1 MFRSALR
8 KAIENEIAI
17 LKIKNVID
25 NSLHIQFQ
33 MIFHCSKKN
42 FSLYCVY
49 VCHISKKK
57 YQNSNGLGVHHVN
70 EVDDI

>member
-1 MFRSALR
+1 MLFIIHAEVVFRLALR

-17 LKIKNVID
+17 LKIKNVIN

-49 VCHISKKK
+49 V
-57 YQNSNGLGVHHVN
+57 HHVN